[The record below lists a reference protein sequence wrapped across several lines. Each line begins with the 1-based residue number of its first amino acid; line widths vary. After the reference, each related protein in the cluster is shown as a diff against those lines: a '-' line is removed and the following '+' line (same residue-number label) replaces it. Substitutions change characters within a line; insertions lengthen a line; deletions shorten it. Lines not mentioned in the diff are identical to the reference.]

1 MKAETRPLAAA
12 LALVLAIAL
21 PGAALAQDGARA
33 AERAE
38 TPSTKSPTAA
48 SRGKAGSA
56 PLSAIDWLSHSMA
69 EPDEPPGQRGRRPS
83 VATTARPGKID
94 VTPLARPD
102 ADAAGV
108 LPPSQTGLPR
118 ALWGPASVDDVAA
131 RLAAVPDSLLPA
143 LRDLFRTIL
152 LAEAVPPSGAEDDRL
167 FLARVDRLLAMG
179 ALEDAD
185 ALLRRAGAETPERF
199 RRAFD
204 ISLLMGTE
212 TLACRRMKALPEI
225 SPTYPARIF
234 CLARNGDWHAAAV
247 TLETAKTLGI
257 LSPVDDALLGR
268 FLDPE
273 IVADVSEA
281 RQAPTPLTFRMLEAI
296 GEPLSTGSLPLA
308 FAWADLRSTRGWKAQ
323 IEAAER
329 LARHGA
335 LPATTLF
342 GLYLRQAP
350 SASGGVWDRAA
361 AVHAL
366 HDALNAGDSDAVAAA
381 VIAAWEELRPA
392 GLHHAFAEQ
401 YGAELAQMPLP
412 GAAGELALRIGLAST
427 AYRRIAA
434 TQVASERGDEFL
446 LSLARGLP
454 ESALAADALSTA
466 VRDGFLA
473 PTPPDAY
480 RGLLDDGRVGE
491 ALLKAITQ
499 FSEGAD
505 GDPDGVAGAIAL
517 LRTLGLHRIARRAA
531 LDLLMQA
538 DEA

>member
-1 MKAETRPLAAA
+1 MAVVVG
-12 LALVLAIAL
+12 LVLSLPHTAL
-21 PGAALAQDGARA
+21 GQDGARA
-33 AERAE
+33 AERAR
-38 TPSTKSPTAA
+38 SRAA
-48 SRGKAGSA
+48 SGPAETGSAGGSA

-69 EPDEPPGQRGRRPS
+69 APDGVPEPQGPRPPAITRS
-83 VATTARPGKID
+83 ARPKPVE
-94 VTPLARPD
+94 VTRLDRPD
-102 ADAAGV
+102 VDAAGL

-118 ALWGPASVDDVAA
+118 ALWGPATAEEVAA
-131 RLAAVPDSLLPA
+131 RIAAVPDRLLPA
-143 LRDLFRTIL
+143 LRDLFRTVL
-152 LAEAVPPSGAEDDRL
+152 LAEAVPPSGPADDRL

-185 ALLRRAGAETPERF
+185 ALLRRAGAETPDAF

-212 TLACRRMKALPEI
+212 PLACRRMKALPEI

-257 LSPVDDALLGR
+257 LAPVDDALLGR

-273 IVADVSEA
+273 IDADVTEA
-281 RQAPTPLTFRMLEAI
+281 RRQPTPLTFRMLEAI

-329 LARHGA
+329 LTRAGA
-335 LPATTLF
+335 LPPTTLF
-342 GLYLRQAP
+342 GLYLQQAP
-350 SASGGVWDRAA
+350 SASGGVWDRAETI
-361 AVHAL
+361 HAL
-366 HDALNAGDSDAVAAA
+366 QEALNAGDPEGVAEAVT
-381 VIAAWEELRPA
+381 AAWEALRPA

-401 YGAELAQMPLP
+401 YGAELARMPLP
-412 GAAGELALRIGLAST
+412 GAAGELALRIGLASS
-427 AYRRIAA
+427 AYRTVAV
-434 TQVASERGDEFL
+434 TQVAGGRGDDFL

-454 ESALAADALSTA
+454 RTALATDPLSVA

-480 RGLLDDGRVGE
+480 RSLLDDGRIGE
-491 ALLKAITQ
+491 AILKAIVQ
-499 FSEGAD
+499 FAEGAD

-517 LRTLGLHRIARRAA
+517 LRTVGLHRIARRAA

-538 DEA
+538 DGA